1 MSLLVKQLEEHVKLE
16 SCPVEKVE
24 DLSVVGHLT
33 KLVPSVVQGIDTEA
47 EQMDATYGRVSPVL
61 GRRRLMMMMML
72 QDIAELNLSPIRDAM
87 LPAYVKGLSLFKHFG
102 MNSMYANVFERMLT
116 YVFSTCK
123 IDDENEL
130 WRW

>member
-16 SCPVEKVE
+16 SCPVETVKELPVVTHLVE
-24 DLSVVGHLT
+24 LIPQVVE
-33 KLVPSVVQGIDTEA
+33 GIDTEA
-47 EQMDATYGRVSPVL
+47 EKMDATYGRTSPVL

-72 QDIAELNLSPIRDAM
+72 QDLAELNLSQIRDAM
-87 LPAYVKGLSLFKHFG
+87 LPAYVKGLSLFRHFG

-123 IDDENEL
+123 IEDENEL

>member
-1 MSLLVKQLEEHVKLE
+1 METVKELPVVTHLVELIPQV
-16 SCPVEKVE
+16 VE
-24 DLSVVGHLT
+24 
-33 KLVPSVVQGIDTEA
+33 GIDTEA
-47 EQMDATYGRVSPVL
+47 EKMDATYGRTSPVL

-72 QDIAELNLSPIRDAM
+72 QDLAELNLSQIRDAM
-87 LPAYVKGLSLFKHFG
+87 LPAYVKGLSLFRHFG

-123 IDDENEL
+123 IEDENEL